1 MITDISPNLLQ
12 AYQQEINSYDE
23 ILGADGQVKPHW
35 RTLFATLE
43 KLGMKELQARNFE
56 LINKLRENGVTYN
69 VYENSGSLNRPWQLD
84 PIPFLIEQ
92 KEWNN
97 IARGLK
103 QRALVLDLMLRDI
116 YGPQRL
122 IKENILP
129 AELVYG
135 NTGFFRV
142 CNDIKVPSENQLI
155 LYAADIARGPDGR
168 MWIVDN
174 RTQAPSGSGYAL
186 ENRSVMSKILPEL
199 TNGMFVSRLSPFFNS
214 FQHTVASLAVKAKE
228 NPNIVYLTP
237 GSNNETYFEHAYLAA
252 YLGYTLVQGDDLL
265 VRDGYVWLKSIDGLE
280 KVDVIV
286 RRIDDDWCDPL
297 ELRQDSRLG
306 IPGLLHA
313 IRLGNVSVI
322 NPPGS
327 SVLENNGLLPFM
339 NAACRFFLGET
350 LILPAVA
357 TWWCGQPKE
366 LNFVLNNLHKLII
379 KNTNRK
385 QKIRSLYGRLLEKE
399 ELESLRKAIIEN
411 PAEYVAQEEVSL
423 STTPSLVNGKIEPR
437 FAAMRAYLV
446 SDGKN
451 YQVMDGGL
459 TRSSPERD
467 RFVISNQYGGVSKD
481 TWIVS
486 DTVPQ
491 LTQKIVVPP
500 TASSMQHHTSLPSR
514 SAENLFWVGRYCER
528 TMAATKFLKITINAL
543 QENVNFGGSVKSE
556 HIDVLLKSVTHLTLT
571 YPGFTDEENTAIR
584 KNPYK
589 EIHDLVSN
597 SRRGGTVAGSVE
609 CFLRGVIAV
618 SDKWSH
624 DTWRIINL
632 IENSL
637 KKIKSLNAEQN
648 NPNEIQKVLDK
659 LHTRL
664 FTFYGIIS
672 ESMPRD
678 KGFYLLE
685 AGKLIE
691 RILSR
696 ISIIRSTFSFKNDHN
711 VENDLIEATLINHH
725 LLVHYRLLYKS
736 HLSLEAM
743 LDMVLQEAD
752 LPYSLSYQLDALAEC
767 LAKLPKTSQS
777 DRLTKA
783 EKAVLEASTKI
794 KLTDISTLCSFQADS
809 LYRENLDS
817 LLAKVFELISSVT
830 VSLTDLY
837 FTHTVMQ
844 HSLMESPANSETNE
858 I

>member
-1 MITDISPNLLQ
+1 MITEKSPNLLQ
-12 AYQQEINSYDE
+12 AYQREINSYDE
-23 ILGADGQVKPHW
+23 ILGANGQVKPHW
-35 RTLFATLE
+35 QTLFSTLE
-43 KLGMKELQARNFE
+43 KIGMKELHSRNFE
-56 LINKLRENGVTYN
+56 IINKLRENGVTYN

-92 KEWNN
+92 KEWNVV
-97 IARGLK
+97 AKGLK

-116 YGPQRL
+116 YGRQRL

-129 AELVYG
+129 PELVYG
-135 NTGFFRV
+135 NRGFFRA
-142 CNDIKVPSENQLI
+142 CNDIKLPSENQLT

-168 MWIVDN
+168 MWVLDN
-174 RTQAPSGSGYAL
+174 RTQAPSGTGYAL

-199 TNGMFVSRLSPFFNS
+199 TNGMYVSRLSPFFTS
-214 FQHTVASLAVKAKE
+214 LQQTVASLAVKAKDY
-228 NPNIVYLTP
+228 PNIVYLTP

-265 VRDGYVWLKSIDGLE
+265 VRDGFVWLKSIDGLE
-280 KVDVIV
+280 KVDVII
-286 RRIDDDWCDPL
+286 RRIDDEWCDPL

-313 IRLGNVSVI
+313 IRSGNVSVI

-339 NAACRFFLGET
+339 NAASRFFLGES
-350 LILPAVA
+350 LIMPSVA
-357 TWWCGQPKE
+357 TWWCGQAKE
-366 LNFVLNNLHKLII
+366 MNHVLANLPKLII
-379 KNTNRK
+379 KSTNRK
-385 QKIRSLYGRLLEKE
+385 QKIRSVYGKSLTEAQLND
-399 ELESLRKAIIEN
+399 LRKLIIEN
-411 PAEYVAQEEVSL
+411 PTEYVAQEEVSL
-423 STTPSLVNGKIEPR
+423 STTPALVDGKIEPR
-437 FAAMRAYLV
+437 FAALRAYLV
-446 SDGKN
+446 SDGKD
-451 YQVMDGGL
+451 YHVMDGGL
-459 TRSSPERD
+459 TRSSAVRD
-467 RFVISNQYGGVSKD
+467 RFEISHQYGGFSKD

-486 DTVPQ
+486 DTVLQPPPR
-491 LTQKIVVPP
+491 IIIP
-500 TASSMQHHTSLPSR
+500 TAASVHHHTSLPSR

-528 TMAATKFLKITINAL
+528 TMATTKFLKITINAL

-556 HIDVLLKSVTHLTLT
+556 HIDILLKSLTHLTLS
-571 YPGFTDEENTAIR
+571 YPGFIDDDNPELL
-584 KNPYK
+584 KNPYPG
-589 EIHDLVSN
+589 IHDLVFN
-597 SRRGGTVAGSVE
+597 AKKAGTIAYSVE
-609 CFLRGVIAV
+609 YFLRGVITV

-637 KKIKSLNAEQN
+637 KKIKSSDPDAN
-648 NPNEIQKVLDK
+648 NPNMIQKILDK

-678 KGFYLLE
+678 SGFYLLE

-696 ISIIRSTFSFKNDHN
+696 ISIIRSTFSFKNDLN
-711 VENDLIEATLINHH
+711 VENDLVEAVLINHH

-736 HLSLEAM
+736 HISLEAM
-743 LDMVLQEAD
+743 LDMILLEES

-767 LAKLPKTSQS
+767 LSKLPKTSS
-777 DRLTKA
+777 NERLTKA

-794 KLTDISTLCSFQADS
+794 KLTDIATLGAYDAET
-809 LYRENLDS
+809 LYRENLDN
-817 LLAKVFELISSVT
+817 LLANVFSLISSVT
-830 VSLTDLY
+830 VCLTDVY
-837 FTHTVMQ
+837 FTHTVIQ
-844 HSLMESPANSETNE
+844 HSLMENPENSDTNE

>member
-1 MITDISPNLLQ
+1 
-12 AYQQEINSYDE
+12 
-23 ILGADGQVKPHW
+23 
-35 RTLFATLE
+35 
-43 KLGMKELQARNFE
+43 
-56 LINKLRENGVTYN
+56 
-69 VYENSGSLNRPWQLD
+69 
-84 PIPFLIEQ
+84 
-92 KEWNN
+92 
-97 IARGLK
+97 
-103 QRALVLDLMLRDI
+103 
-116 YGPQRL
+116 
-122 IKENILP
+122 
-129 AELVYG
+129 
-135 NTGFFRV
+135 
-142 CNDIKVPSENQLI
+142 
-155 LYAADIARGPDGR
+155 
-168 MWIVDN
+168 
-174 RTQAPSGSGYAL
+174 
-186 ENRSVMSKILPEL
+186 MSKILPEL
-199 TNGMFVSRLSPFFNS
+199 TNGMFVSRLSPFFTS
-214 FQHTVASLAVKAKE
+214 FQQTVSSLAIKAKDH
-228 NPNIVYLTP
+228 PNIVYLTP

-280 KVDVIV
+280 KVDVII
-286 RRIDDDWCDPL
+286 RRIDDEWCDPL
-297 ELRQDSRLG
+297 ELRQESRLG

-322 NPPGS
+322 NTPGS

-339 NAACRFFLGET
+339 NAACKFFLGEA

-366 LNFVLNNLHKLII
+366 LNHVLNNLSRLII
-379 KNTNRK
+379 KKTNRK
-385 QKIRSLYGRLLEKE
+385 QKLRSVYGRLLSEE
-399 ELESLRKAIIEN
+399 ELEKLKKAIIQN

-423 STTPSLVNGKIEPR
+423 STTPSLVNGRIEPR

-451 YQVMDGGL
+451 YHVMDGGL

-467 RFVISNQYGGVSKD
+467 RFVISNQYGGLSKD

-486 DTVPQ
+486 DTAPQ
-491 LTQKIVVPP
+491 ISQKIVVSPS
-500 TASSMQHHTSLPSR
+500 ASVNHHTSLPSR

-528 TMAATKFLKITINAL
+528 TMATTKFLKITINAL

-556 HIDVLLKSVTHLTLT
+556 HIDVLLRSVTHLTLT
-571 YPGFTDEENTAIR
+571 YPGFTDEDNIAIL
-584 KNPYK
+584 KKPYK
-589 EIHDLVSN
+589 EIHDLVFN
-597 SRRGGTVAGSVE
+597 AKRAGTIAGNVE
-609 CFLRGVIAV
+609 SFLRGVIAV

-637 KKIKSLNAEQN
+637 KKIKALDSDLN
-648 NPNEIQKVLDK
+648 NPNNIQKVLDK

-678 KGFYLLE
+678 NGFYLLE

-696 ISIIRSTFSFKNDHN
+696 ISIIRSTFSFKNDVN
-711 VENDLIEATLINHH
+711 VENDLIEAILINHH

-743 LDMVLQEAD
+743 LDMVLLEEN
-752 LPYSLSYQLDALAEC
+752 LPYSLSYQLDALADC
-767 LAKLPKTSQS
+767 LAKLPKPSQF
-777 DRLTKA
+777 DRLTQA

-794 KLTDISTLCSFQADS
+794 KLTDISTLCSFHDETM
-809 LYRENLDS
+809 YRENLDG

-837 FTHTVMQ
+837 FTHTVIQ
-844 HSLMESPANSETNE
+844 HSLMESPENSETNE

>member
-12 AYQQEINSYDE
+12 SYQKEINSYDE
-23 ILGADGQVKPHW
+23 ILGANGQVKPHW
-35 RTLFATLE
+35 KALFDTLE
-43 KLGMKELQARNFE
+43 KIGMKELHSRNVE
-56 LINKLRENGVTYN
+56 IINKLRENGVTYN

-92 KEWNN
+92 QEWNN
-97 IARGLK
+97 IAKGLN

-129 AELVYG
+129 PELVYG

-142 CNDIKVPSENQLI
+142 CNDVKLPSENQLT

-168 MWIVDN
+168 MWVLDN
-174 RTQAPSGSGYAL
+174 RTQAPSGMGYAL

-199 TNGMFVSRLSPFFNS
+199 TNGMFVSRLSPFFNN
-214 FQHTVASLAVKAKE
+214 FQQTVSALASKAKDH
-228 NPNIVYLTP
+228 PNIVYLTP
-237 GSNNETYFEHAYLAA
+237 GSNNETYFEHAYLAT

-265 VRDGYVWLKSIDGLE
+265 VRDGFVWLKSIDGLE
-280 KVDVIV
+280 KVDVII

-350 LILPAVA
+350 LIMPSVA
-357 TWWCGQPKE
+357 TWWCGQAKE
-366 LNFVLNNLHKLII
+366 MNHVLANLPKLII
-379 KNTNRK
+379 KSTNRK
-385 QKIRSLYGRLLEKE
+385 QKLRSVYGKSLSNQ
-399 ELESLRKAIIEN
+399 ELDELRKDILRN
-411 PAEYVAQEEVSL
+411 PSEFVAQEEVSL
-423 STTPSLVNGKIEPR
+423 STTPALVNGKIEPR
-437 FAAMRAYLV
+437 FAALRAYLV

-451 YQVMDGGL
+451 YQVMEGGL
-459 TRSSPERD
+459 TRSSAVRD
-467 RFVISNQYGGVSKD
+467 RFEISHQYGGFSKD

-486 DTVPQ
+486 DKVLDTP
-491 LTQKIVVPP
+491 QKIVVQQ
-500 TASSMQHHTSLPSR
+500 TASVIHHTSLPSR

-528 TMAATKFLKITINAL
+528 TMATTKFLKITINAL

-556 HIDVLLKSVTHLTLT
+556 HIHVLLKSLTHLTLT
-571 YPGFTDEENTAIR
+571 YPGFIDEENSVLL
-584 KNPYK
+584 KNPYQ
-589 EIHDLVSN
+589 EIHDLVFN
-597 SRRGGTVAGSVE
+597 SKRGGTVACSVE
-609 CFLRGVIAV
+609 SFLRGVITV

-637 KKIKSLNAEQN
+637 KKIKSSDPEVN
-648 NPNEIQKVLDK
+648 NPNVIQKVLDK

-678 KGFYLLE
+678 KGFYLFE
-685 AGKLIE
+685 SGKWIE

-696 ISIIRSTFSFKNDHN
+696 ISIIRSTFSFKNDLN
-711 VENDLIEATLINHH
+711 VENDLIEAVLINHH

-743 LDMVLQEAD
+743 LDMVLLEEN

-767 LAKLPKTSQS
+767 LSKLPKTSQ
-777 DRLTKA
+777 DERLTKA

-794 KLTDISTLCSFQADS
+794 KLTDISTLSTYDTET

-817 LLAKVFELISSVT
+817 LLAHIFDLISSVT

-837 FTHTVMQ
+837 FTHTVIQ
-844 HSLMESPANSETNE
+844 HSLMENPENSDTNE